1 MIEKLQIYKDSYL
14 LAGKLYQAMPQMDK
28 MHRHVIGTKILDCA
42 LDLFKWI
49 SLANQSREK
58 GERMRYLDSFLST
71 FEQLRVYLR
80 ICNDFKL
87 LKLSTLSDIY
97 LLTTSISKQL
107 SGWRNATTRT

>member
-49 SLANQSREK
+49 SLL
-58 GERMRYLDSFLST
+58 ER
-71 FEQLRVYLR
+71 
-80 ICNDFKL
+80 C
-87 LKLSTLSDIY
+87 
-97 LLTTSISKQL
+97 
-107 SGWRNATTRT
+107 

>member
-42 LDLFKWI
+42 LDIFKWI

-58 GERMRYLDSFLST
+58 GERIRYLDSLINEYKT
-71 FEQLRVYLR
+71 HKRQRNGR
-80 ICNDFKL
+80 
-87 LKLSTLSDIY
+87 
-97 LLTTSISKQL
+97 LTETHQ
-107 SGWRNATTRT
+107 